1 MDPYTNYSISNQEGL
16 PSDINPNDL
25 QNQVGDLY
33 INLGNISEDILK
45 DNLKMYEN
53 GLPGDDLSSNVTPTT
68 WGNVPTNP
76 SIIYAFDEDDTSR
89 NRQDIGLDGLTDE
102 EERVKF
108 PSLAGLADPASD
120 NYRYYRGGDYD
131 DADASIISRYKLFNN
146 TQGNSPT
153 LNQSTESYP
162 ISSTTYPDV
171 EDINKDQTMNTVES
185 FFEYKVSLN
194 STDLVV
200 GQNYI
205 VD

>member
-1 MDPYTNYSISNQEGL
+1 MRPLSTNNFEQANVEYIQFWLMDPYTNYSISNQEGL

-89 NRQDIGLDGLTDE
+89 NR
-102 EERVKF
+102 
-108 PSLAGLADPASD
+108 
-120 NYRYYRGGDYD
+120 
-131 DADASIISRYKLFNN
+131 
-146 TQGNSPT
+146 
-153 LNQSTESYP
+153 
-162 ISSTTYPDV
+162 
-171 EDINKDQTMNTVES
+171 
-185 FFEYKVSLN
+185 
-194 STDLVV
+194 
-200 GQNYI
+200 
-205 VD
+205 